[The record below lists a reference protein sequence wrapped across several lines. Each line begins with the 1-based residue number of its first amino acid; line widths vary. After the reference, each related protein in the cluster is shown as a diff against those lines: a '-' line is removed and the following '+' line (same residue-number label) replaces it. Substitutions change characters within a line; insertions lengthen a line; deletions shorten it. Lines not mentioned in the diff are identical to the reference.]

1 MSPGTRDGGRSTHPA
16 KSTQTESKL
25 SARHIDFTFEP
36 NLYIDQI
43 RDVEGNQ
50 VRLSRHRAPK
60 DTVKRY
66 AQQMKG
72 GAIFPAIVV
81 NDRHEIVDGNT
92 RWMAARRNKRETIS
106 AYVCLNLSA
115 LDARSLSVELNQSN
129 GLAMTQDELHGFVT
143 GAVEEGKILDAQAYS
158 RMTGVKPSTL
168 ARWVAAKQFELRAT
182 REGIPE
188 QHLKGLSNTVRA
200 ALQVT
205 KLSAVFVAVT
215 QLAIDARVPIAEL
228 KKIITEANAA
238 PSEASACQVVAS
250 QREARSDDIK
260 AIAAGF
266 KGAKRR
272 TAGSALHIGGLLR
285 FEVADLLDVPPE
297 KQAETFH
304 RMQLLRDRLD
314 GVLARAGEEWD
325 LIEPGT
331 ELPDSS
337 RAIAEVR

>member
-1 MSPGTRDGGRSTHPA
+1 M
-16 KSTQTESKL
+16 STQTESKL

-36 NLYIDQI
+36 NLQVDQI

-50 VRLSRHRAPK
+50 VRLNKHRAPK
-60 DTVKRY
+60 DTVERY

-72 GAIFPAIVV
+72 GAVFPAIVV
-81 NDRHEIVDGNT
+81 NDRHEVVDGNT
-92 RWMAARRNKRETIS
+92 RWMAARRNRRETIP
-106 AYVCLNLSA
+106 AYICVNLSA
-115 LDARSLSVELNQSN
+115 LGARSLSVELNQSN

-143 GAVEEGKILDAQAYS
+143 GAVEEGKVLDAQAYS

-168 ARWVAAKQFELRAT
+168 ARWVAAKQFELRAA

-188 QHLKGLSNTVRA
+188 QHLEGLSTTVRA

-228 KKIITEANAA
+228 RRIITEANASF
-238 PSEASACQVVAS
+238 SEASACQVVAR

-272 TAGSALHIGGLLR
+272 TVSSALHIGGLLR

-297 KQAETFH
+297 KQAETFQ

-325 LIEPGT
+325 LSEPSAG
-331 ELPDSS
+331 LPDVS
-337 RAIAEVR
+337 RAMAEVR